1 LNTIEYL
8 LEHYAGAQLYRQG
21 PKTQIWL
28 KKIIGGAFHN
38 LEQDSSNAYYLI
50 TFPSVHHAM
59 AFEDMAKSGPLIF
72 QLIPVPREISSSCG
86 VAAKVQHITK
96 EELLQLLRDYKLSFS
111 AVYFYAD
118 DGCSEPQ
125 RVL

>member
-1 LNTIEYL
+1 MSTL
-8 LEHYAGAQLYRQG
+8 LVHNYIDKGQKRRQG
-21 PKTQIWL
+21 WTN
-28 KKIIGGAFHN
+28 IGGVFYN
-38 LEQDSSNAYYLI
+38 LEQHSTSGYYLI

-59 AFEDMAKSGPLIF
+59 AFEDTAKNGPLVF

-96 EELLQLLRDYKLSFS
+96 EELLQLLREYNLSFS

-118 DGCSEPQ
+118 DGFSKPQ